1 MKFFSISTLLLTI
14 LIPSSSAIP
23 QSQKKKLEA
32 VTPPQVIRTISRH
45 EVRRLGYGSTFTL
58 VGAPSGS
65 ITIEGWARAEVDVSA
80 EIELR
85 AGSEADLEL
94 LSHVNNFVI
103 DDDANHLQV
112 LTTGTHDKAFMRSAK
127 KFPKALLGLP
137 WKIDYKIRVP
147 ISTDVEINA
156 GRGPVTLSDVEGN
169 IRLSATEGIANFKLT
184 GGTLSAT
191 IASGEVDL
199 EIPAISWRGVGAELR
214 VAAGKITVVAPAAF
228 SGEFDAEVLRTGQ
241 IDTHHEGLTQTN
253 SRELNPRK
261 WVGRAHYGGPAFKLI
276 VGDGLITIKTPPK

>member
-1 MKFFSISTLLLTI
+1 MKFFSISTLLLTT
-14 LIPSSSAIP
+14 LIPSSSAIT
-23 QSQKKKLEA
+23 QSQKKKLEV
-32 VTPPQVIRTISRH
+32 VTPPQIVRTISRH
-45 EVRRLGYGSTFTL
+45 EVRRLGYGSSFTL

-94 LSHVNNFVI
+94 LSHFNNFVI

-112 LTTGTHDKAFMRSAK
+112 LTTGTHDQAFMRSAK
-127 KFPKALLGLP
+127 KFPKTLLGLP

-156 GRGPVTLSDVEGN
+156 GRGPVTVSDVEGN
-169 IRLSATEGIANFKLT
+169 IRLSATEGVANFKLR

-191 IASGEVDL
+191 VASGEVNL
-199 EIPAISWRGVGAELR
+199 EIPTSSWRGIGAELR
-214 VAAGKITVVAPAAF
+214 VAVGKIMVITPASF
-228 SGEFDAEVLRTGQ
+228 SGEFDAEILRIGQ
-241 IDTHHEGLTQTN
+241 IDTNHEGLTQTN

-261 WVGRAHYGGPAFKLI
+261 WVGRARYGGPAFKLI
-276 VGDGLITIKTPPK
+276 VGDGRITIKNPPR